1 MGKIIA
7 GMNMTLDGFCDH
19 TSGIADEEVHQH
31 YSEVL
36 REAGMLLYGRI
47 TYQLMEDYWP
57 ALVQNPS
64 GNAAMD
70 EFAVAIDDV
79 PKIVFSRTLQSVDW
93 RNTELKKEIV
103 PEEILALKQRTD
115 KDIFAGSPSMIVT
128 LTQLGLVDEYQ
139 IGLNPIIAGSGLT
152 LFKNIQE
159 RIDLQLMKTKT
170 FGCGVIMLYYSTNK

>member
-1 MGKIIA
+1 
-7 GMNMTLDGFCDH
+7 MTLDGFCDH

-31 YSEVL
+31 YSAVL

-57 ALVQNPS
+57 ELVKNPS

-70 EFAVAIDDV
+70 EFAVAIDNV
-79 PKIVFSRTLQSVDW
+79 PKIVFSRTLHSVDW
-93 RNTELKKEIV
+93 RNTELKKEIIR
-103 PEEILALKQRTD
+103 EEILALKQRTD

-170 FGCGVIMLYYSTNK
+170 FGCGVIMLYYATNK